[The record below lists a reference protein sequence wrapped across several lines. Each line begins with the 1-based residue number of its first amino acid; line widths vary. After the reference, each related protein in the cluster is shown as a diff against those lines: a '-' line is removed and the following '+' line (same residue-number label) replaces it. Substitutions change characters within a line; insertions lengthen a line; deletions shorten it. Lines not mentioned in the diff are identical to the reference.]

1 MVHGFLKSLSSSK
14 WMHKL
19 ADQLMS
25 TDIVSPQNKTRA
37 VLLVG
42 WGHGSGA
49 LPFRDPLYYY
59 QAAANTRY
67 MGVSVAR
74 VLSSFMDKLSI
85 LTNHANH
92 PLGFHCIGH
101 SLGAH
106 ICGFSGQTLK
116 TISHIVLNRISGL
129 DPAGPMFA
137 VDVPYP
143 FNWLN
148 IAPEARLNKD
158 DAEFVDVIHTDG
170 RARYKLY

>member
-19 ADQLMS
+19 AGQLLSPGVMS
-25 TDIVSPQNKTRA
+25 SQPRA
-37 VLLVG
+37 RAILLVG

-49 LPFRDPLYYY
+49 LPFRDPAYYW

-74 VLSSFMDKLSI
+74 LLSSVVDKITILSNNPSYH
-85 LTNHANH
+85 LS
-92 PLGFHCIGH
+92 FHCIGH

-106 ICGFSGQTLK
+106 ICGFTGQTLK
-116 TISHIVLNRISGL
+116 TISHIVLRRISGL
-129 DPAGPMFA
+129 DPAGPLFA
-137 VDVPYP
+137 LDVPYP

-148 IAPEARLNKD
+148 ISPQARLNKE

-170 RARYKLY
+170 RAR